1 MSVDLTSPTTSTT
14 DDVPDPT
21 AGTSGA
27 RAARADLGRRVLR
40 SAWPKLLAVAIFLGV
55 WQAVVLTGWKP
66 DYLLPGPGPVLANL
80 GDLVATQKFWDSL
93 ARTLSRAFI
102 GFAVAIAIGT
112 ALGVAVSR
120 SRVLRAAI
128 GSLITGLQTMPSVVW
143 FPLAILL
150 IGLNEQAIT
159 FVVVLGAA
167 PSIANGIISGID
179 HVPPAFTR
187 LGTVLGA
194 RGLTLYRHVVIP
206 AALPS
211 YVAGLNQGWAFAW
224 RSLMAGELLVNI
236 PGATSLGSRLSFA
249 QELNNAVDLLGY
261 MIVILVLG
269 MLADGVFSA
278 LSRRLRRR
286 RGLTVD

>member
-1 MSVDLTSPTTSTT
+1 M
-14 DDVPDPT
+14 
-21 AGTSGA
+21 G
-27 RAARADLGRRVLR
+27 RAAVG
-40 SAWPKLLAVAIFLGV
+40 FLTAMV
-55 WQAVVLTGWKP
+55 
-66 DYLLPGPGPVLANL
+66 
-80 GDLVATQKFWDSL
+80 
-93 ARTLSRAFI
+93 
-102 GFAVAIAIGT
+102 IGT
-112 ALGVAVSR
+112 IVGVAVSR
-120 SRVLRAAI
+120 SRVLRAGI

-179 HVPPAFTR
+179 HVPPSFTR

-236 PGATSLGSRLSFA
+236 PGATSLGSRLAFA
-249 QELNNAVDLLGY
+249 QELNNPVDLLAY
-261 MIVILVLG
+261 MIVILVIG
-269 MLADGVFSA
+269 MLADTVFST
-278 LSRRLRRR
+278 LSRRMRSR